1 MKNPNGFILYSVL
14 LVSILLICD
23 TFIIDTYEEEI
34 VVMSDI
40 DIYKNQND
48 HKNYSDSGIKGTI
61 NFIGLECPP
70 FSKQE
75 VPPCSGPYPNFTI
88 AAYTYDKEKKMVAT
102 TQTDSNGNYH
112 IILKPGKYLIYSSL
126 ESPNRIDITKANVYE
141 HITIQKNE
149 TITKNYDIDTKI
161 R

>member
-14 LVSILLICD
+14 LVSILLICN
-23 TFIIDTYEEEI
+23 TFIINTYEEEI
-34 VVMSDI
+34 VMSDTNT
-40 DIYKNQND
+40 YKNQND

-70 FSKQE
+70 FSKQK
-75 VPPCSGPYPNFTI
+75 VPPCSGPYPNYTI
-88 AAYTYDKEKKMVAT
+88 TVYTDDKEKKMVTT
-102 TQTDSNGNYH
+102 TQTDSNGNYR

-126 ESPNRIDITKANVYE
+126 ESPNTIDVTKANVYE